1 MSPGKGKPNGKA
13 AKLQARIQSPYRDRR
28 AYRREDDGGDLPG
41 APSERPCL
49 FSLEGGASETGAR
62 DLCHRTKPRR
72 RATAYRRTGTDGRTI
87 DHGARSGK
95 KSLEHL
101 DLALEQK
108 RQVIQVLADDYPVSL
123 LCDLLACPRS
133 SYYYQPTLQDET
145 EVKTAIEEVVIE
157 WPTYGYRRVTK
168 QLRRK
173 GRTVNKKRVQRLMR
187 GMGLSVKTKR
197 KARKTTNSQH
207 DFPRYPNLVQDIAIV
222 RPDQVWVSD
231 ITYIRLR
238 DEFVYLAVIM
248 DVFTRGIRGWHLGRS
263 LDQTLTLI
271 ALDRALAG
279 HKPEIHHSDQGI
291 QYAAGAYTQMLRAAG
306 AEISMADIGEAW
318 QNGYAERLMRTIKE
332 EEVDLSEYECYTD
345 AVSQLGRFLNDV
357 YMHKRIHSSLGY
369 LTPAEFEEQ
378 WRRGRERPVDVN

>member
-1 MSPGKGKPNGKA
+1 M
-13 AKLQARIQSPYRDRR
+13 
-28 AYRREDDGGDLPG
+28 
-41 APSERPCL
+41 
-49 FSLEGGASETGAR
+49 
-62 DLCHRTKPRR
+62 
-72 RATAYRRTGTDGRTI
+72 
-87 DHGARSGK
+87 
-95 KSLEHL
+95 
-101 DLALEQK
+101 
-108 RQVIQVLADDYPVSL
+108 IQVLSDDYPVSL

-133 SYYYQPTLQDET
+133 SYYYQPTLPDET

-168 QLRRK
+168 QLGRK

-187 GMGLSVKTKR
+187 AMGLSVKTKR

-222 RPDQVWVSD
+222 RPNQVWVSD

-291 QYAAGAYTQMLRAAG
+291 QYAAAAYTQRLRAAG
-306 AEISMADIGEAW
+306 TEISMADIGEAW